1 MPSHVSRVLLAP
13 SFVLF
18 LLPASIVPQQTGTS
32 NDTTAEVVSRAES
45 ADTTRAAAGL
55 SEGGPLLGVPA
66 HMLNTRLTRQLSPS
80 VEARLGGQYRSS
92 RHRPDSFHE
101 PHLGGGA
108 QGATSQVGD
117 FQAYTLVD
125 LGASWR
131 MNERLTMNAT
141 VENLLDR
148 NFVDYRPYSLRND
161 PEVTAF
167 SNVYNN
173 ILEPRR
179 LSLTLRAAF

>member
-1 MPSHVSRVLLAP
+1 MPSETPRVLLAL
-13 SFVLF
+13 SLVLF
-18 LLPASIVPQQTGTS
+18 LLPASILSQQTGTS
-32 NDTTAEVVSRAES
+32 SDTTAEVTSRAES

-55 SEGGPLLGVPA
+55 SEGGPLFGVPA
-66 HMLNTRLTRQLSPS
+66 HMLNTRLAWQLSPS
-80 VEARLGGQYRSS
+80 VEARLGGRYRSS

-101 PHLGGGA
+101 PHLGGSA
-108 QGATSQVGD
+108 QGATEALGD

-148 NFVDYRPYSLRND
+148 DFVDQRPYSLRND

-179 LSLTLRAAF
+179 LSLTLRAAL